1 MGRSVGEGW
10 VDAWVGT
17 KILSGFFGRWDY
29 RLFFLSG
36 SLIFFFFFL
45 FSSYAFFFLMKECY
59 LYNNKKAIRN
69 PDLESQSRGRSAQG
83 REKPTLNTGGSKP
96 VSALERP

>member
-1 MGRSVGEGW
+1 MGERW

-17 KILSGFFGRWDY
+17 KILSDFFGRWDY

-45 FSSYAFFFLMKECY
+45 FSSSAFFFF
-59 LYNNKKAIRN
+59 N
-69 PDLESQSRGRSAQG
+69 
-83 REKPTLNTGGSKP
+83 
-96 VSALERP
+96 ERMLLVQ